1 MQRWPQIQS
10 HLDAFGLEHE
20 LVADPHV
27 PLSDQ
32 LIERLTAAAEGEF
45 GGIVGIGGDGTH
57 SGLINA
63 LMQFRDDHDDRSL
76 PPYSFIP
83 MGTGNDIAKS
93 FGLTT
98 RQDFFV
104 RDLRRAVSAIVHGAD
119 YHLDLG
125 RLGTQYFVDAFT
137 IGLDSEILRDRN
149 IRKRRVERIPVLREV
164 VRGNYLL
171 YTWCMGLRIWR
182 IGRRPPEV
190 KIMID
195 GESWYAGPVLNVVV
209 NNTRIYGGE
218 FDFCPDAYANDGKLD
233 VVVFTGP
240 VDYLRKYVMSL
251 RHNPQKIREM
261 ADQLKRVSSMAQGQE
276 IVIEC
281 STSVAAQIDGEELP
295 GSDRFEISVVPN
307 ALHIKTPAEP

>member
-1 MQRWPQIQS
+1 
-10 HLDAFGLEHE
+10 
-20 LVADPHV
+20 
-27 PLSDQ
+27 
-32 LIERLTAAAEGEF
+32 
-45 GGIVGIGGDGTH
+45 
-57 SGLINA
+57 
-63 LMQFRDDHDDRSL
+63 
-76 PPYSFIP
+76 
-83 MGTGNDIAKS
+83 
-93 FGLTT
+93 
-98 RQDFFV
+98 
-104 RDLRRAVSAIVHGAD
+104 VHGAD

-125 RLGTQYFVDAFT
+125 HLGTHYFVDAFT

-182 IGRRPPEV
+182 IGRRQPEV
-190 KIMID
+190 KITID
-195 GESWYAGPVLNVVV
+195 GETWYAGPVLNVVV

-251 RHNPQKIREM
+251 RHNPRKIREM
-261 ADQLKRVSSMAQGQE
+261 ADQLKRVSSMAQGRE
-276 IVIEC
+276 IIIEC
-281 STSVAAQIDGEELP
+281 SASVAAQIDGEELS
-295 GSDRFEISVVPN
+295 GSDRFEINVVPN